1 MVDNGDVNNCD
12 IDNGDAQRPWFELCS
27 PTVPSDKT
35 DDWLNPIVPPK
46 RNKQHS
52 LLDFTT
58 VSVILCPAEKE
69 DGIVKMQHRAVKFNL
84 DGATSYQSFAQG

>member
-1 MVDNGDVNNCD
+1 MGMLTMVMTTMVMHKDPGLSFA
-12 IDNGDAQRPWFELCS
+12 AQLFPLTKR
-27 PTVPSDKT
+27 TIGAR
-35 DDWLNPIVPPK
+35 LNPIVPPK

-58 VSVILCPAEKE
+58 VSAILCPAEKE